1 MKGTVVNSVAVMLGS
16 GLGLLLKRGIPVK
29 YHLTVL
35 QGLGMSVLL
44 IGLQMAFKTQNILI
58 VIVSLVLGAAIGE
71 ALQIEDWL
79 NRLGNWVTARF
90 SSKGGNIGQG
100 FVSASLIY
108 CVGAMAVVGSIQD
121 GLTGDATT
129 LYAKSMLD
137 GVMSVVLASTMGAG
151 VALSAIS
158 IFLYQGLI
166 TVLAGWFSSIIS
178 EGLIKEVT
186 AVGGV
191 LIVGIALSILEIRKI
206 NVANLL
212 PAVPVAVLIAIFVA

>member
-1 MKGTVVNSVAVMLGS
+1 MKGTVVNSITVMLGS

-29 YHLTVL
+29 YHQTVL

-58 VIVSLVLGAAIGE
+58 VIVSLVLGSVIGE

-166 TVLAGWFSSIIS
+166 TVLAGWFSSVIS
-178 EGLIKEVT
+178 ESLIKEVT